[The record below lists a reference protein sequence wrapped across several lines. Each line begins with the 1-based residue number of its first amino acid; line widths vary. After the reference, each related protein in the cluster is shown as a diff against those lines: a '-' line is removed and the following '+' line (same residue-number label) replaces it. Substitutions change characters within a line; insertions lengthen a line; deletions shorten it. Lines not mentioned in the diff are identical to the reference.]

1 MPKKPVTGLTLS
13 VLLLVSDL
21 IGLTSAFCAAFLVRF
36 GEWPTSAPAAVIWPL
51 LFTLF
56 SLYVLD
62 TYRIDTQISGMRA
75 PVRAII
81 AVAIAGLLSSAAV
94 YIGGYWGIEPFF
106 GRGVFP
112 VALGL
117 FAAWSACWR
126 ILLFRWSRRHA
137 ERVRWLVLGTGEP
150 AQQLLQDFKKAG
162 LSGELHF
169 FSENE
174 SSRMDIQASAG
185 ALAAAG
191 SFADLTRVEPGSYA
205 GVIIATPS
213 ALPNDTIKQLMKM
226 RFAGTQVYDLSDFY
240 EHYWSKVPVFH
251 LKDGWFVFSSG
262 FDLLQN
268 LFGLRAKR
276 IFDILV
282 SVSLLILLSPPLFL
296 IAAAIR
302 LDSPGPAIYRQT
314 RVGQH
319 GKVFTIYKFRSM
331 HANAE
336 AQGAQWAGQND
347 SRVTRVGRV
356 LRLTRLDELPQL
368 LNVVRG
374 DMSFIGPR
382 PERPEFTSMLES
394 SIPYYEHRH
403 LVRPGIT
410 GWAQVMYP
418 YGASVEDA
426 REKLQYDLYYI
437 KRYSLL
443 LDIAIVFK
451 TIRVVLLGKGR

>member
-1 MPKKPVTGLTLS
+1 MPRKPVTGFTLS
-13 VLLLVSDL
+13 ILLLASDL
-21 IGLTSAFCAAFLVRF
+21 AGLLLAFCAAFVLRF
-36 GEWPTSAPAAVIWPL
+36 GEWPGSAPAAVIWPL
-51 LFTLF
+51 LFILF

-75 PVRAII
+75 PVRSII
-81 AVAIAGLLSSAAV
+81 AVAIAGLLSSAVV
-94 YIGGYWGIEPFF
+94 YIGGYWGVEQFF

-117 FAAWSACWR
+117 FAAWAACWR
-126 ILLFRWSRRHA
+126 LLLFRWSRRHA

-169 FSENE
+169 FSEHE
-174 SSRMDIQASAG
+174 PAQKDIQVSAG
-185 ALAAAG
+185 TLTATG
-191 SFADLTRVEPGSYA
+191 SLADLARVQPGSYA
-205 GVIIATPS
+205 GVIIATS
-213 ALPNDTIKQLMKM
+213 NALPNDTVKQLMKI

-282 SVSLLILLSPPLFL
+282 SVSLLVLFSPLLLL
-296 IAAAIR
+296 IATTVR
-302 LDSPGPAIYRQT
+302 LDSPGPAIYRQN
-314 RVGQH
+314 RMGQH

-331 HANAE
+331 HTNAE
-336 AQGAQWAGQND
+336 AHGAQWAGQND
-347 SRVTRVGRV
+347 ARVTRVGRI
-356 LRLTRLDELPQL
+356 LRVTRLDELPQL

-382 PERPEFTSMLES
+382 PERPEFANMLES

-443 LDIAIVFK
+443 LDMAIVFK
-451 TIRVVLLGKGR
+451 TVRVVLLGKGR

>member
-1 MPKKPVTGLTLS
+1 MPKKPVTGFTLS
-13 VLLLVSDL
+13 ILLLASDL
-21 IGLTSAFCAAFLVRF
+21 IGLISAFCAAFLVRF
-36 GEWPTSAPAAVIWPL
+36 GEWPTNAPAAVIWPL

-62 TYRIDTQISGMRA
+62 TYRIDTQISGMRV
-75 PVRAII
+75 PVRAVI
-81 AVAIAGLLSSAAV
+81 AVAIAGLLSSTVV
-94 YIGGYWGIEPFF
+94 YIGGYWGTEQFF
-106 GRGVFP
+106 GRGVFL
-112 VALGL
+112 VALAL

-126 ILLFRWSRRHA
+126 FLLFKWSHRHA
-137 ERVRWLVLGTGEP
+137 ERARWLVLGTGEP
-150 AQQLLQDFKKAG
+150 AHQLLQDFKKAG

-169 FSENE
+169 LAEGQ
-174 SSRMDIQASAG
+174 SSRDAAQNPAE
-185 ALAAAG
+185 ALAVVG
-191 SFADLTRVEPGSYA
+191 SFADACQVGAGSYA
-205 GVIIATPS
+205 GVIIATS
-213 ALPNDTIKQLMKM
+213 NALSNDTIKQLMKM
-226 RFAGTQVYDLSDFY
+226 RFAGMHVYDLSDFY

-276 IFDILV
+276 VFDFVI
-282 SVSLLILLSPPLFL
+282 SVSLLILLAPLLLL

-302 LDSPGPAIYRQT
+302 LDSAGPAIYRQK
-314 RVGQH
+314 RMGQH
-319 GKVFTIYKFRSM
+319 GKIFTIYKFRSM
-331 HANAE
+331 RANAE
-336 AQGAQWAGQND
+336 DQGARWANPND
-347 SRVTRVGRV
+347 ARVTRVGRV
-356 LRLTRLDELPQL
+356 LRLTRLDELSQL

-437 KRYSLL
+437 KHYSLL
-443 LDIAIVFK
+443 LDIAILFK
-451 TIRVVLLGKGR
+451 TIRVVLLGRGR

>member
-1 MPKKPVTGLTLS
+1 MPKKPITGFTLS
-13 VLLLVSDL
+13 ILLLASDL
-21 IGLTSAFCAAFLVRF
+21 VGLISAFCAAFLLRF
-36 GEWPTSAPAAVIWPL
+36 GEWPTSAPAAAVWPL

-81 AVAIAGLLSSAAV
+81 AVATAGLLSSAVV
-94 YIGGYWGIEPFF
+94 YLGGYWGIEPFF

-112 VALGL
+112 VALAL

-126 ILLFRWSRRHA
+126 FLLFRWSRRHA
-137 ERVRWLVLGTGEP
+137 EHARWLVLGAGEP

-169 FSENE
+169 LSEGQSPREAAQNPAE
-174 SSRMDIQASAG
+174 ALNAIGSVADLARVGADGYAG
-185 ALAAAG
+185 A
-191 SFADLTRVEPGSYA
+191 
-205 GVIIATPS
+205 IIATS
-213 ALPNDTIKQLMKM
+213 NALSNDTIKQLMKM
-226 RFAGTQVYDLSDFY
+226 RFAGMHVYDLSDFY

-276 IFDILV
+276 VFDLV
-282 SVSLLILLSPPLFL
+282 ISVSLLILLAPLLLL

-302 LDSPGPAIYRQT
+302 MDSPGPAIYRQN
-314 RVGQH
+314 RMGQH
-319 GKVFTIYKFRSM
+319 GKIFTIYKFRSM
-331 HANAE
+331 HTNAE
-336 AQGAQWAGQND
+336 DQGARWANQND
-347 SRVTRVGRV
+347 ARVTRVGCV
-356 LRLTRLDELPQL
+356 LRVTRLDELPQL

-382 PERPEFTSMLES
+382 PERPEFTNMLES

-443 LDIAIVFK
+443 LDIAILFK
-451 TIRVVLLGKGR
+451 TVRVILLGKGR

>member
-21 IGLTSAFCAAFLVRF
+21 VGLTSAFCAAFLVRF

-51 LFTLF
+51 LFILF

-75 PVRAII
+75 SVRAII
-81 AVAIAGLLSSAAV
+81 AVATAGLLSSAVV
-94 YIGGYWGIEPFF
+94 YIGGYWGVEQFF

-112 VALGL
+112 VALAL

-126 ILLFRWSRRHA
+126 FLLFKWSRRHA
-137 ERVRWLVLGTGEP
+137 EHVRWLVLGTGEP
-150 AQQLLQDFKKAG
+150 AHQLLQDFKKAG

-169 FSENE
+169 LAEDKSLGEGMQG
-174 SSRMDIQASAG
+174 SG
-185 ALAAAG
+185 TALTVTG
-191 SFADLTRVEPGSYA
+191 SFADLACVGAGDYA
-205 GVIIATPS
+205 GVIIATSS
-213 ALPNDTIKQLMKM
+213 ALPNDSIKQLMKM
-226 RFAGTQVYDLSDFY
+226 RFAGTHVYDLSDFY

-276 IFDILV
+276 VFDILV
-282 SVSLLILLSPPLFL
+282 SVALLVLLSPILVL

-302 LDSPGPAIYRQT
+302 LDSAGPAIYRQK
-314 RVGQH
+314 RMGQH

-331 HANAE
+331 HTNAE
-336 AQGAQWAGQND
+336 VDGARWAGQND
-347 SRVTRVGRV
+347 SRVTSVGRV
-356 LRLTRLDELPQL
+356 LRVMRLDELPQL

-382 PERPEFTSMLES
+382 PERPEFADMLES

-443 LDIAIVFK
+443 LDIAILFK
-451 TIRVVLLGKGR
+451 TVRVVLLGKGR